1 MRLTIWERLD
11 LAARAVFPFLVTFFM
26 VLISAMP
33 LRVPELSSIMPP
45 LALVSVCYWS
55 IYRPDLLPLWS
66 VFLIGLL
73 QDLLSGGPIGVA
85 TLTLISIHAVVLWQ
99 RRLFVSASFPM
110 VWCGFMV
117 MAAAALGMMWLLT
130 CLGLLTFVSPRPLL
144 FQYILTVAAYP
155 CFSWLMTQGQRV
167 FRPVD

>member
-1 MRLTIWERLD
+1 VRLTIWERLD